1 MSDQWMNPPAPTSAT
16 TAADVVQAGF
26 LRRWAALFLDQ
37 LILGVAFYA
46 VFFVVILVTGLF
58 SELVTAQS
66 GKADDISPAI
76 VVVYLGMFALYY
88 VMAGAYF
95 GMMESSRHQATV
107 GKMALGIKVVDAQGR
122 RLSLVH
128 ALGRW
133 VAAALSYLTLYI
145 GFLMATFSHD
155 KRALH
160 DMLAGTQVV
169 DQWAYT
175 EHPERQSRK
184 PGGCVIA
191 FVVAL
196 VLMIGVFVLG
206 VLAAIAV
213 PAYHDYQLRSQS
225 AQVLAPLAQMRDQ
238 VVQFQADTGNC
249 PDNASEGFEA
259 PESYAASGISRI
271 VVGEFETGYCG
282 ISVWMPPVSGTVER
296 QLLVEFDTS
305 EHIWYCTNKAKLQKL
320 PDWCR

>member
-1 MSDQWMNPPAPTSAT
+1 MNPTSAT
-16 TAADVVQAGF
+16 ATNADSVVQAGF

-58 SELVTAQS
+58 NELVTAQS

-122 RLSLVH
+122 RLTLAH
-128 ALGRW
+128 AVGRW
-133 VAAALSYLTLYI
+133 FAAALSYLTLYI
-145 GFLMATFSHD
+145 GFLLAAFSHD

-160 DMLAGTQVV
+160 DMVAGTQVV
-169 DQWAYT
+169 DAWAYT

-191 FVVAL
+191 FFVAL
-196 VLMIGVFVLG
+196 VLMVGVFVLG
-206 VLAAIAV
+206 ILAAIAV
-213 PAYHDYQLRSQS
+213 PAYQDYRTRAQS
-225 AQVLAPLAQMRDQ
+225 AALWQPLDEVRDAVNTYQ
-238 VVQFQADTGNC
+238 QNNGAC
-249 PDNASEGFEA
+249 PTNTSEGFGT
-259 PESYAASGISRI
+259 PESYAMPGVNRI
-271 VVGEFETGYCG
+271 VIGEFETGYCG
-282 ISVWMPPVSGTVER
+282 ISVWMPPVGGTIER
-296 QLLVEFDTS
+296 QFLVEFDTS
-305 EHIWYCTNKAKLQKL
+305 EHIWYCTNKAKLKKL
-320 PDWCR
+320 PDWCH